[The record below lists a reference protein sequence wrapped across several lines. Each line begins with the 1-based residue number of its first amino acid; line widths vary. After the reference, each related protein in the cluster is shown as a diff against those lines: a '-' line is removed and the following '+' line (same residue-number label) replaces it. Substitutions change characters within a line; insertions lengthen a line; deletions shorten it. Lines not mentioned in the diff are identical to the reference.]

1 MRMSA
6 TGSIPTG
13 DDGPVMTGALPSC
26 RHGRG
31 FTLLEVVVVLALI
44 GVILGFAR
52 LSVGDGGAGA
62 RLEQDARTLAAALR
76 LAQEEAVL
84 DEREFGLRLG
94 ADGYAFMRLVDRRW
108 RPLQDA
114 QALRT
119 RYLDGERRLTL
130 SIDGQAVPL
139 TDALQQVDRPQ
150 VFLLS
155 SGEATPF
162 CLAVADRQ
170 ARAWHVCVTGDGVVD
185 VTPPEH
191 G

>member
-1 MRMSA
+1 M
-6 TGSIPTG
+6 
-13 DDGPVMTGALPSC
+13 LPAA
-26 RHGRG
+26 RHARG
-31 FTLLEVVVVLALI
+31 FTLLELVVVLALI

-52 LSVGDGGAGA
+52 LSVGDGGAAA
-62 RLEQDARTLAAALR
+62 RLEHDARTLAAALR

-108 RPLQDA
+108 QPLKDA
-114 QALRT
+114 QALRP
-119 RYLDGERRLTL
+119 RRVDGERRLTL
-130 SIDGQAVPL
+130 RIDGQAVPL
-139 TDALQQVDRPQ
+139 PDQLQQVVRPQ

-162 CLAVADRQ
+162 CVAVADRRE
-170 ARAWHVCVTGDGVVD
+170 RAWRVCMAGDGTVD
-185 VTPPEH
+185 VAPPER

>member
-1 MRMSA
+1 M
-6 TGSIPTG
+6 
-13 DDGPVMTGALPSC
+13 LPAA
-26 RHGRG
+26 RYARG
-31 FTLLEVVVVLALI
+31 FTLLELVVVLALI

-52 LSVGDGGAGA
+52 LSFGDGGAAA
-62 RLEQDARTLAAALR
+62 RLEHDSRTLAAALR

-108 RPLQDA
+108 QPLKDA
-114 QALRT
+114 QALRP
-119 RYLDGERRLTL
+119 RHVDGERRLTL
-130 SIDGQAVPL
+130 AIDGQAVPL
-139 TDALQQVDRPQ
+139 PDQLQQVVRPQ

-162 CLAVADRQ
+162 CVAVADRRE
-170 ARAWHVCVTGDGVVD
+170 RAWRVCMAGDGTVD
-185 VTPPEH
+185 VAPPER